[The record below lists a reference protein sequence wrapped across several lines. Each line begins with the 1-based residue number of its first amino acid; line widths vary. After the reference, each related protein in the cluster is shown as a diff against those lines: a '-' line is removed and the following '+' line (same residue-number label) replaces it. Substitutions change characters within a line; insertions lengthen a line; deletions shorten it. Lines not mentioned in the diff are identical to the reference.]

1 MAPKVLAPDAVTSA
15 AGSAAAAVVW
25 RLEGQLHVTVIVK
38 STFAFAQDAA
48 MTRAPPQPILRAEV
62 HHGKHPTRSVQFTS
76 DLVPYLPQADV
87 LFTGHAHARAGGV
100 VQAQLVRLEI
110 FDGAGAQP
118 LLNKALLV
126 QDSKG
131 FDRMPLVYE
140 RAFGGLGSQDNPLGT
155 GALAGSPEPNIVNPM
170 DPRRVA
176 SFGPI
181 GRIWPARKRL
191 LGKTPR
197 SAIDAAVVELPRSFD
212 WTYYQA
218 APPEQ
223 RIDYLQGDEWILLE
237 GLHPTMSRLQMQ
249 LPGARGLAWIDGL
262 ADFGVPE
269 GHEVILNADTLRID
283 GDEQRCTMVWRAAFS
298 VPSEEALQAL
308 QIMAAVQIRGE
319 RLSWIDAGGKP
330 SDLEITRRDEAS
342 TGTLTLDADVQKK
355 PALPFGTTMTISS
368 GRGPRTGTL
377 PFLEAYHPSPSS
389 LSSPPAQSA
398 LPPAR
403 EPDDS
408 SATLSLSP
416 DADEVTRERSALF
429 VGDEVTRQR
438 TALSLGLAGWASYPQ
453 TSSAQT
459 PSVIVSQ
466 EKALSSSSSSDV
478 KEDTASSEVTQETGP
493 SEVTEETTSFEVTR
507 DTAVTKQT
515 PPGPSTEEPAA
526 SPQAPPA
533 AAKVAPS
540 PEPVATVSA
549 ARPSGPW
556 APQPEAAP
564 LVTPAPPK
572 QAGPPAPS
580 PALRR
585 GIYGRFDDDD

>member
-1 MAPKVLAPDAVTSA
+1 MAPKALAPDAVTSA
-15 AGSAAAAVVW
+15 AGAAAAAVVW

-76 DLVPYLPQADV
+76 DLVPYLAQADV

-126 QDSKG
+126 QDPKG

-155 GALAGSPEPNIVNPM
+155 GAMAGSPEPNIVNPM

-197 SAIDAAVVELPRSFD
+197 ASLDADIAELPRDFD

-223 RIDYLQGDEWILLE
+223 RIDYLKGDEWILLE

-298 VPSEEALQAL
+298 VPSVEALQAL

-319 RLSWIDAGGKP
+319 RLSWIDAGGAP
-330 SDLEITRRDEAS
+330 SEVETAKRVEAS
-342 TGTLTLDADVQKK
+342 TGTLTLDAEVQKK
-355 PALPFGTTMTISS
+355 PALPFGTTMTVTP

-377 PFLEAYHPSPSS
+377 PFLEAYHPTPPSPSS
-389 LSSPPAQSA
+389 PLAQTP

-408 SATLSLSP
+408 SATLTLGP

-429 VGDEVTRQR
+429 AGDEVTRQR
-438 TALSLGLAGWASYPQ
+438 SALSLGLAGWASYPP
-453 TSSAQT
+453 SSLPQT
-459 PSVIVSQ
+459 PTVILTR
-466 EKALSSSSSSDV
+466 EA
-478 KEDTASSEVTQETGP
+478 AP
-493 SEVTEETTSFEVTR
+493 SEVTEETTSSA
-507 DTAVTKQT
+507 AVTQEVE
-515 PPGPSTEEPAA
+515 PSKEPAPVTQTLPSAIAKAAPA
-526 SPQAPPA
+526 SQ
-533 AAKVAPS
+533 
-540 PEPVATVSA
+540 PVASASA
-549 ARPSGPW
+549 ARPPGPW
-556 APQPEAAP
+556 APQPEGPP